1 MNFSDGDVCF
11 LPITCLRVPKPV
23 IKCFRGGI
31 IEGAMIYFFRKTVK
45 SVTDNGREFHPYY
58 PRPRYYEQ
66 PKVYVANIYILSTRL
81 DAHLSIHLLRSINK
95 YCVIKKRGMFS
106 MNVKDLKFN

>member
-1 MNFSDGDVCF
+1 MIFSDGDVCF

-23 IKCFRGGI
+23 VKCFRGGI

-66 PKVYVANIYILSTRL
+66 PKVYVAYLRCVRKTRNTLINPST
-81 DAHLSIHLLRSINK
+81 S
-95 YCVIKKRGMFS
+95 
-106 MNVKDLKFN
+106 